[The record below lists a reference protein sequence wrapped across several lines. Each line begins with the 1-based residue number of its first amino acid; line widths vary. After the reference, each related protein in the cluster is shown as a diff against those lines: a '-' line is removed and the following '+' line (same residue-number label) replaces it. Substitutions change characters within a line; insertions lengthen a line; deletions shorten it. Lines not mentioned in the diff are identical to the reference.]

1 MNETR
6 PYWPSGLPKE
16 LRYEL
21 GEQPLYGYLRHRG
34 EREENEPAY
43 IFYNKVIT
51 WGTLLDHVHRF
62 ARYLG
67 EKGVEKGK
75 VAPSELIEWAKVHMA
90 AFKYPRYIEFIDELP
105 ATPSGKVLRKLL
117 PRE

>member
-1 MNETR
+1 M
-6 PYWPSGLPKE
+6 
-16 LRYEL
+16 
-21 GEQPLYGYLRHRG
+21 
-34 EREENEPAY
+34 
-43 IFYNKVIT
+43 
-51 WGTLLDHVHRF
+51 
-62 ARYLG
+62 
-67 EKGVEKGK
+67 EKGK

>member
-1 MNETR
+1 MNKTR
-6 PYWPSGLPKE
+6 SYWPSGLPQE
-16 LRYEL
+16 LRYGL

-34 EREENEPAY
+34 EQEADRTAY
-43 IFYNKVIT
+43 IFYNKVMT
-51 WGTLLDHVHRF
+51 WGTLLDHVRRF
-62 ARYLG
+62 ARYLR

-75 VAPSELIEWAKVHMA
+75 VAPSELIEWAKAHMA